1 MNIYKSL
8 KDIVFNTKETE
19 EARQLAHLQQIRENL
34 TYISEEGVQELDYP
48 TNTGPWGNYPVKRTS
63 SAKGWGCE

>member
-34 TYISEEGVQELDYP
+34 TYISEEGVQELEYI
-48 TNTGPWGNYPVKRTS
+48 PVRPIYNENKN
-63 SAKGWGCE
+63 